1 MGYLLIQCIAY
12 QMHCLSN
19 ALLIKCIA
27 YQMHCLLNALLI
39 KYVGYSMVVKHCRR
53 THPFSLSLSIHRHLA
68 YLPPARPT
76 HTQQPHQARRP
87 SHSSLALLSGCV
99 RVCGREGGRV
109 LGHAM
114 HWPWTAAAIQRI
126 GHTGA
131 PAPLA
136 RLRTLRLLDRERRP
150 GLQAHGRACICTTR
164 HHRTLPPTTAVASVH
179 AQHAHHRPT
188 PHHHTPLHTTTTL
201 DPGLSPW
208 LQTPVNRPMD
218 PPWRAPQP
226 VPLGPASLP
235 VRLRPCVCRA
245 GAQPVSACHIP
256 CHPSAHCM

>member
-39 KYVGYSMVVKHCRR
+39 KCVGYSMVVKHCRR

-76 HTQQPHQARRP
+76 HTPPPHQARRP
-87 SHSSLALLSGCV
+87 SHSSPALLSGCV

-114 HWPWTAAAIQRI
+114 HWPWNAAAIQRI

-164 HHRTLPPTTAVASVH
+164 HHRTLPPTTAVASVY
-179 AQHAHHRPT
+179 AQHAHHHNPRPR
-188 PHHHTPLHTTTTL
+188 PKPLAA
-201 DPGLSPW
+201 DASESPDGSAVASAAARASW
-208 LQTPVNRPMD
+208 ACVSAGAAPPVRVSS
-218 PPWRAPQP
+218 WRAARLG
-226 VPLGPASLP
+226 VPDSLP
-235 VRLRPCVCRA
+235 SFCALYVEP
-245 GAQPVSACHIP
+245 G
-256 CHPSAHCM
+256 

>member
-1 MGYLLIQCIAY
+1 VQRAIPCKEPFRAKSHSVQRARTASTPAPPAALAKLQAHPHHRRLTKTCVGGEGGWAICLFSVLLIKCIAY

-27 YQMHCLLNALLI
+27 YQMHCLSNALLI
-39 KYVGYSMVVKHCRR
+39 KCVGYSMVVKHCRR

-76 HTQQPHQARRP
+76 HTPPPHQARRP
-87 SHSSLALLSGCV
+87 SHSSPALLSGCV

-114 HWPWTAAAIQRI
+114 HWPWNAAAIQRI

-136 RLRTLRLLDRERRP
+136 RLRT
-150 GLQAHGRACICTTR
+150 HT
-164 HHRTLPPTTAVASVH
+164 PPP
-179 AQHAHHRPT
+179 HRPQAE
-188 PHHHTPLHTTTTL
+188 PL
-201 DPGLSPW
+201 LSGCGGERVGGW
-208 LQTPVNRPMD
+208 
-218 PPWRAPQP
+218 AI
-226 VPLGPASLP
+226 
-235 VRLRPCVCRA
+235 CC
-245 GAQPVSACHIP
+245 
-256 CHPSAHCM
+256 